1 MRHNT
6 FPPGRDKERVAKVL
20 KHYESQTEEE
30 AVAEDES
37 AFEIGKR
44 SPGKG
49 ARLNYGAGKG
59 AGKRSQAQLWRAQ
72 MNEIA
77 QPARRADAKLRLA
90 LRAWP
95 QFGAGCA

>member
-44 SPGKG
+44 S
-49 ARLNYGAGKG
+49 
-59 AGKRSQAQLWRAQ
+59 QAQLWRAQ